1 MNETNEKMS
10 FKMGVT
16 FAASFYMGK
25 NFLYGMYFYDKVP
38 EVNYIE
44 CETKLDQ

>member
-1 MNETNEKMS
+1 MNENIS

-25 NFLYGMYFYDKVP
+25 NFLYGMYLYEKVP
-38 EVNYIE
+38 EVNYMYIE